1 MPGPRLPPTMDWPM
15 PAAALRA
22 QLPPE
27 PPILVVDDDA
37 KIVAL
42 VRTYLEREGFRV
54 VTAGDGEEALRRIHE
69 ERPRLIVLD
78 VMLPEVDGLAVTRR
92 VRQESDVPILM
103 LSARGA
109 VADRIHGLAEG
120 ADDYVAKPFS
130 PAELVVRVKAILRRA
145 GTGRRTLPTRG
156 TLALQDLTVD
166 LDRHEVSRAGATI
179 PLTPIEFRLLATLA
193 GADGRV
199 LSRDLLLDALY
210 GEDGEVFDRTIDA
223 HVARLR
229 EKLGDA
235 ASRPRYIASVRGE
248 GYRAV
253 SSGRAVAP

>member
-1 MPGPRLPPTMDWPM
+1 MP
-15 PAAALRA
+15 AALRA
-22 QLPPE
+22 HLPPA

-42 VRTYLEREGFRV
+42 VRTYLEREGFPV
-54 VTAGDGEEALRRIHE
+54 VLASNGREALRQIRDH
-69 ERPRLIVLD
+69 RPRLIVLD

-109 VADRIHGLAEG
+109 VADRIQGLAEG
-120 ADDYVAKPFS
+120 ADDYLAKPFS

-145 GTGRRTLPTRG
+145 ATGSHAMPTRG
-156 TLALQDLTVD
+156 TLALVDVTID
-166 LDRHEVSRAGATI
+166 LDRHEVHRAGD
-179 PLTPIEFRLLATLA
+179 PVRLTPIEFRLLATLA

-210 GEDGEVFDRTIDA
+210 GEGVDVFDRTIDA

-235 ASRPRYIASVRGE
+235 AGNPRYIASVRGE
-248 GYRAV
+248 GYRALTGGG
-253 SSGRAVAP
+253 SRKDARR